1 MTENQPLQYTCSIE
15 ELEETIK
22 WDSQG
27 LVPAIVQDAADK
39 EVLMLAY
46 MNRESLRKSLETG
59 QTWFW
64 SRSRRELWNK
74 GATSGNT
81 QRISTLRYDCD
92 GDTLL
97 VEVHANGPAC
107 HTGENTCFYRTAAT
121 VDAGGTAAGAGT
133 AGGATV
139 SAVSL
144 AASQVAGSTDGSIG
158 AGGGSA
164 RTEDGPETK
173 PNGAGRFAVLAELE
187 QLIAERYEQRPEGAY
202 TTYLFE
208 KGLDKILKKVGEET
222 AESIIAAKNG
232 DNDEL
237 RYEVSDLI
245 YHLLVLLRER
255 GLPLEEIMQ
264 ELERRH
270 ERPRR
275 D

>member
-1 MTENQPLQYTCSIE
+1 MTEKRALQLSLSIAD
-15 ELEETIK
+15 LEQTIK
-22 WDSQG
+22 WDPAG
-27 LVPAIVQDAADK
+27 LVPAIVQDAGSK

-46 MNRESLRKSLETG
+46 MNRESLRKSAETG

-64 SRSRRELWNK
+64 SRSRAELWNK

-81 QRISTLRYDCD
+81 QQIVALHYDCD

-97 VEVHANGPAC
+97 IEVDANGPAC
-107 HTGENTCFYRTAAT
+107 HTGEKTCFYRTAAT
-121 VDAGGTAAGAGT
+121 AGAASGGAGAVLGVGTAPGT
-133 AGGATV
+133 D
-139 SAVSL
+139 
-144 AASQVAGSTDGSIG
+144 ASTSAGSRE
-158 AGGGSA
+158 AAFGSA
-164 RTEDGPETK
+164 NSTDT
-173 PNGAGRFAVLAELE
+173 GRFQVLAELE
-187 QLIAERYEQRPEGAY
+187 QLIAERYAERPEGAY

-255 GLPLEEIMQ
+255 NLPLDEIMR

>member
-1 MTENQPLQYTCSIE
+1 MTAGNQQPLQCLLSME
-15 ELEETIK
+15 ELEQAVK
-22 WDSQG
+22 WDASG
-27 LVPAIVQDAADK
+27 LVPAIVQEAGSK

-46 MNRESLRKSLETG
+46 MNRESLRQSVESGL
-59 QTWFW
+59 TWFW
-64 SRSRRELWNK
+64 SRSRGELWNK

-81 QRISTLRYDCD
+81 QRITALKYDCD

-97 VEVHANGPAC
+97 VEVIANGPAC
-107 HTGENTCFYRTAAT
+107 HTGEPTCFYRTAA
-121 VDAGGTAAGAGT
+121 AGAEAAAASAGPGS
-133 AGGATV
+133 GGAH
-139 SAVSL
+139 AH
-144 AASQVAGSTDGSIG
+144 
-158 AGGGSA
+158 
-164 RTEDGPETK
+164 E
-173 PNGAGRFAVLAELE
+173 RFKVLAELE
-187 QLIAERYEQRPEGAY
+187 QLIAERYAERPEGAY

-255 GLPLEEIMQ
+255 NLPLDDIMR